1 MKIEFEGHELNPAN
15 DMKKLP
21 IMTAQCLVEEMQD
34 GVEEQRKIQIT
45 TSNSLIIADKIN
57 TEEPNES
64 KMTLLD
70 KAILQ
75 SEDTIFPIMKEGNVT
90 NMFGMIVLSNVKIV
104 PFANPDNVIEY
115 ESYALYTDHIMGFG
129 LTE

>member
-1 MKIEFEGHELNPAN
+1 MKIEFTGHELNPGH
-15 DMKKLP
+15 DMKKLD
-21 IMTAQCLVEEMQD
+21 IVTAQCLIEEMQGGIED
-34 GVEEQRKIQIT
+34 QRKIQIT

-70 KAILQ
+70 KALLQ
-75 SEDTIFPIMKEGNVT
+75 SEDTIFPIMNEGNVT
-90 NMFGMIVLSNVKIV
+90 NMFGMIVLSNVKII

-115 ESYALYTDHIMGFG
+115 DSYALYTDHIMGFG